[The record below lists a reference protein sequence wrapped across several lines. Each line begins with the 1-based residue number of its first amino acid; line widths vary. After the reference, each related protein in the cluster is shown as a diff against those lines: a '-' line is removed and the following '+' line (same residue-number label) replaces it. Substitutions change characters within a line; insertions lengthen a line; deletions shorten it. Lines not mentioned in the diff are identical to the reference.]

1 LGLGEKTL
9 QENGKKLHNQD
20 MHVLYSLLDIGVVKS
35 GLLRR
40 LIRVAR
46 IGPDKIQNFRWKI
59 LRMTRKRCRPG

>member
-1 LGLGEKTL
+1 LGLGGKTL

-20 MHVLYSLLDIGVVKS
+20 MHVLYPLLDIGVVKL

-46 IGPDKIQNFRWKI
+46 IGPEKYKIFVGKS
-59 LRMTRKRCRPG
+59 